1 MKLRRRHKK
10 SWEKKHGIQ
19 GKVGGFEGQD
29 LEVNVGFWSGSKLL
43 VNGEPAAQGAKR
55 GEMLLQ
61 RNDGS
66 QVVAAWRQQMM
77 GFDVPQL
84 VVDGRPVKLVEP
96 LQWYQWLW
104 GGWPVVLVFVGGAL
118 GAIAGVLAFTVNA
131 RLFRTELNPV
141 LKYMVTALMSGAAAL
156 AYFIVALM
164 LSLAINR

>member
-1 MKLRRRHKK
+1 
-10 SWEKKHGIQ
+10 
-19 GKVGGFEGQD
+19 
-29 LEVNVGFWSGSKLL
+29 
-43 VNGEPAAQGAKR
+43 VNGEPVAQGAKR

-61 RNDGS
+61 RNDGR
-66 QVVAAWRQQMM
+66 QVVGAWKQQMM

-84 VVDGRPVKLVEP
+84 VVDGKPVKLVEP

-118 GAIAGVLAFTVNA
+118 GAIAGVLAFTVKA

-141 LKYMVTALMSGAAAL
+141 LKYVVTALVSGAAVL

-164 LSLAINR
+164 LSLAISR